1 MAIRVL
7 IYDDNTDLRHSL
19 SMLISG
25 LGDFTMVSAF
35 PDCRNIEEEIIRF
48 YPDVVLMDID
58 MPNVNGIEGL
68 KILKKISPDTQ
79 VIMLTIFEDN
89 EHIFEAICEGASGY
103 ILKRTPPS
111 KILDAIID
119 VYHGGAP
126 MTASIAKKV
135 LQLFSAQNKKPI
147 EKEYDLNDREKETL
161 HLLAKGLSYKLIAVQ
176 LNLSVDAIRSRIKK
190 IYDKLHVHT
199 MSEAVAV
206 AIKKQLLD

>member
-89 EHIFEAICEGASGY
+89 EHIFEAICEGAS
-103 ILKRTPPS
+103 
-111 KILDAIID
+111 
-119 VYHGGAP
+119 
-126 MTASIAKKV
+126 
-135 LQLFSAQNKKPI
+135 
-147 EKEYDLNDREKETL
+147 
-161 HLLAKGLSYKLIAVQ
+161 
-176 LNLSVDAIRSRIKK
+176 
-190 IYDKLHVHT
+190 
-199 MSEAVAV
+199 
-206 AIKKQLLD
+206 